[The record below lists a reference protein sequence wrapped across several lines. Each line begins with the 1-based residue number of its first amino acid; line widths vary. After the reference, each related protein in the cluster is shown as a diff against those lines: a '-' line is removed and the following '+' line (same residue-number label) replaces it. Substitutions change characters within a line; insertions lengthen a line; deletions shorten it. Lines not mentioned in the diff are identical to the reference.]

1 MIEEELSSQIIDKNA
16 YKTEIAKKYTS
27 FLSQYPEIF
36 SDLDDGSVFDFCLYD
51 SIDEYDDESPV
62 DVFNVLRNK
71 QGIELKPGKAN
82 DSDLELAL
90 SINAVKKLIQSQTKV
105 EYAQLLG
112 KFYNEP
118 DENEGWVDFMLH
130 KRTQAIIDLGY
141 GRFAKTAGILED
153 EDDIYS
159 I

>member
-71 QGIELKPGKAN
+71 QGIELKPGKAI

-105 EYAQLLG
+105 EYAQLFG
-112 KFYNEP
+112 SFYNEP
-118 DENEGWVDFMLH
+118 DENEGWIDFTLH
-130 KRTQAIIDLGY
+130 KRTQAIIDRGY

-153 EDDIYS
+153 EEDIYS

>member
-1 MIEEELSSQIIDKNA
+1 MLEEELSSQIIDKKA

-27 FLSQYPEIF
+27 FLSQYPDIF

-51 SIDEYDDESPV
+51 SIDGYDDESPV
-62 DVFNVLRNK
+62 DAFNVLRIK
-71 QGIELKPGKAN
+71 QGIEIKPGKAI

-90 SINAVKKLIQSQTKV
+90 SINAVKKLIQTQTKV

-112 KFYNEP
+112 NFYNEP
-118 DENEGWVDFMLH
+118 DENDGWIDFTLH
-130 KRTQAIIDLGY
+130 KRTQAIIDMGY